1 MVDSSSNL
9 SAPAPHPISWD
20 SSPKNSN
27 KNTRIETQ
35 TNAKNHWFPIF
46 IFIFVWG
53 FFWSNAIF
61 LAFQTILLTYYLF
74 LIPPPQTRRP
84 RILGHFRAK
93 HLTGD
98 CAKLLNLLLPH
109 PLSSCLLASVESP
122 WRMIR
127 WLIDSCE
134 LSVFVKSRTYLW
146 QKVGFVKG
154 FCFLPISVL
163 IIRKFLLDETIWS
176 IPYPHHHLG
185 GCFSIGPMAIFSRG
199 CGP

>member
-27 KNTRIETQ
+27 KNTPIETQ

-74 LIPPPQTRRP
+74 LIPPPDPQTENFGPLSGQASDRRLCEASKP
-84 RILGHFRAK
+84 AFA
-93 HLTGD
+93 TSTF
-98 CAKLLNLLLPH
+98 LLPVGICWI
-109 PLSSCLLASVESP
+109 PMTDDPMIDWFMWAFCLRKISDLSLTKGGVC
-122 WRMIR
+122 
-127 WLIDSCE
+127 
-134 LSVFVKSRTYLW
+134 
-146 QKVGFVKG
+146 QGFL
-154 FCFLPISVL
+154 FFA
-163 IIRKFLLDETIWS
+163 
-176 IPYPHHHLG
+176 Y
-185 GCFSIGPMAIFSRG
+185 
-199 CGP
+199 